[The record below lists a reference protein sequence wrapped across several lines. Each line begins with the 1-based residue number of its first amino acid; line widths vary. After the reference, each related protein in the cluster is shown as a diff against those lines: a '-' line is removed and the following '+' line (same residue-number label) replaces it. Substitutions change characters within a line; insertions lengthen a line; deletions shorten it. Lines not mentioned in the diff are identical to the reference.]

1 MPIAVGE
8 YLGEH
13 YMVNID
19 NYRRLPEFNTEV
31 VISPLTALEVA
42 TRFVVAIKVESESG
56 EDV

>member
-1 MPIAVGE
+1 MAVGE

-13 YMVNID
+13 YMVSMD
-19 NYRRLPEFNTEV
+19 NYRRLPEFNAEV
-31 VISPLTALEVA
+31 VITPLTALEVA